1 MNKLFFVL
9 IGLVLISNSVF
20 ALTRE
25 EYSLAVNTFTGN
37 QLRVPLM
44 LGTYNT
50 GIVITKD
57 KPTDSFWFACFP
69 VFNNPQFNY
78 SCLPCRSCN

>member
-1 MNKLFFVL
+1 MNKFFYIL
-9 IGLVLISNSVF
+9 IGLILISSSVF
-20 ALTRE
+20 SLTRD
-25 EYSLAVNTFTGN
+25 EYVLAVNTLVGN

-57 KPTDSFWFACFP
+57 KPTDSFWYACFP
-69 VFNNPQFNY
+69 INNNPKFNY
-78 SCLPCRSCN
+78 SCNVCRSCN